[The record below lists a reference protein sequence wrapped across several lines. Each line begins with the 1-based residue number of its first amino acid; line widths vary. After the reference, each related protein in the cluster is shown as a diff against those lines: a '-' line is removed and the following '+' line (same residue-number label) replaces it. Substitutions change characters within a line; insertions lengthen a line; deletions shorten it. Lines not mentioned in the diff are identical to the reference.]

1 MPESGASNAGPHIRL
16 RKKRRV
22 RSIAPRT
29 FRDLHAAQ
37 RAGETA
43 RAGGESRTGSL
54 SASDT
59 IARPAPQGG
68 GEVVINH
75 VLV

>member
-1 MPESGASNAGPHIRL
+1 MAESGASNAGLRVRL
-16 RKKRRV
+16 RKKRRA
-22 RSIAPRT
+22 RATPAKT

-68 GEVVINH
+68 TEVVINH